1 MNQILGKTFILLL
14 LVTFSSVWI
23 SDQFAILE
31 NDKKYDF
38 YEKSE
43 KNSEENNLE
52 NKTKTLYLVTIESIS
67 CIEHYTFED
76 NNINSSDLFKVKEYA
91 LKNTTPPPKQG

>member
-1 MNQILGKTFILLL
+1 MNRLLGKTFILLL
-14 LVTFSSVWI
+14 FVTFSSVWI
-23 SDQFAILE
+23 SDHFAMLAD
-31 NDKKYDF
+31 DKKYDF

-52 NKTKTLYLVTIESIS
+52 NKTKTLFLATIESNS
-67 CIEHYTFED
+67 CIEYYAFED
-76 NNINSSDLFKVKEYA
+76 NNPNCSDLFRAKEYA